1 MVIENCTEIWKLK
14 NGTPETA
21 DNTEIT
27 EYKPL
32 FFLTSP
38 KSKIVWPYEWVSLF
52 EAEGEIWK
60 VESGWKFCDLSICER
75 SVFICIKFLQSD
87 DFFVMNIDK
96 MW

>member
-1 MVIENCTEIWKLK
+1 MVIENCTEIRKLK

-38 KSKIVWPYEWVSLF
+38 KSKIV
-52 EAEGEIWK
+52 
-60 VESGWKFCDLSICER
+60 
-75 SVFICIKFLQSD
+75 
-87 DFFVMNIDK
+87 
-96 MW
+96 